1 MCSIIVVATTLP
13 WRPCWKDLVLISM
26 KKELV
31 ACGCAPG
38 YEGPLCM
45 GCSETHFAAGSSCFE
60 CSGGR
65 LPPWLFTAGLVVTL
79 MALSVAGVVATAY
92 FVYSWHPGKWVED
105 LLGPYRQVVFAKGIL
120 GTLQE
125 KIVTCVEKPD
135 RTTFELEVDAV
146 SAHFKKESEKVRH
159 HMITEMLLEHSILE
173 EVGRNDRI
181 LQGAKETLFKYATFR
196 DLWMEVVLKLVAVAL
211 VRVVSTAQVAQAA
224 NSSDEEPWPWC
235 VLAITLT
242 MAGTVW
248 MVHPYA
254 QPQVNDLQFCCF
266 LGLSI
271 SAVGFSFQM
280 AWLSRL
286 GLLAPLLLAAGQ
298 AVGLRFVV
306 GVVRSLFPL
315 DSFGEVFWW
324 PHDLG
329 GQDVFDQKK
338 VVLLGEAICPPLSTL
353 GPRFRAHRL
362 PLYQRNRQSP
372 IGTMAFETFQK
383 SLDQYVEGL
392 RESFGLERLAEL
404 EAKNMAKEKRQEDLY
419 ALECDLMNAFPES
432 FAKLMA
438 ERPPPPP
445 PKPPGQKMRPR
456 PPGQGQRPVAIP
468 TGAAGEFQDL
478 PGAAAAGV
486 VGAAAAFAAVPG
498 RRKGG
503 LSRRPGR
510 SLIALKATDVIEKP
524 KQEVKGDL
532 EKENEEL
539 IATLAEQVEAINEL
553 EEEFEKMGNDQLRA
567 KTDELRKRIQAKGF
581 EKKTVNE
588 AFAVLR
594 EAVWRVLE
602 LWYFDVQLLGGLVLH
617 KERLA
622 EMKTGEGKTIVA
634 LLPTFL
640 AALEDKGGV
649 FVVTPNDYLARRDA
663 ENVGQVLRFLGLTVG
678 LVQSTMEVA
687 DRQKAYKCDVV
698 YLTNA
703 ELGFDYLRDNLA
715 VYPHQVVQSKSFHF
729 CLVDEADSILI
740 DEARTPLIISESVP
754 AVPRQFEAG
763 REAAEFEEIY
773 GLRCTGVPTA
783 RPNVRRDYPDVVYK
797 TEEAK
802 LNAIV
807 EEIVLNN
814 ERNGRPI
821 LIGTANVKMSE
832 AIVSRLREAGVE
844 PQLLNA
850 RPESIAREN
859 ETISQAGRLGMVTVS
874 TNMAGRGTDIILG
887 GNHSQMAALNIRS
900 RLADALLSMEESAK
914 VYNPGEEFYPTD
926 IPGSLEKSLTEA
938 VEAVAKCPAGE
949 ATQSFLEVEELVASV
964 GGEAPFEANESAQA
978 LTALRK
984 AFAELKTLYK
994 DLMRMRSSRRA
1005 ASMSWAPH
1013 ATSLVALTTSCAV
1026 EQVDRGIREPP
1037 TRTTLFEF
1045 DKVISK
1051 QRELTYKTR
1060 KEFLA
1065 NEDKAEW
1072 GEDAVDFHID
1082 QVKDK
1087 SDEEKAKEFEEYFG
1101 RTAYHLLAGCLRR
1114 ALLQKMDA
1122 LKQTVGLAAYKGT
1135 EPLKEYQV
1143 QGFKMYQKVENKYKA
1158 RSVSRWLRSKPK
1170 KDAKQ

>member
-1 MCSIIVVATTLP
+1 
-13 WRPCWKDLVLISM
+13 
-26 KKELV
+26 
-31 ACGCAPG
+31 
-38 YEGPLCM
+38 
-45 GCSETHFAAGSSCFE
+45 
-60 CSGGR
+60 
-65 LPPWLFTAGLVVTL
+65 
-79 MALSVAGVVATAY
+79 MA
-92 FVYSWHPGKWVED
+92 
-105 LLGPYRQVVFAKGIL
+105 
-120 GTLQE
+120 
-125 KIVTCVEKPD
+125 
-135 RTTFELEVDAV
+135 TFEA
-146 SAHFKKESEKVRH
+146 
-159 HMITEMLLEHSILE
+159 
-173 EVGRNDRI
+173 
-181 LQGAKETLFKYATFR
+181 
-196 DLWMEVVLKLVAVAL
+196 
-211 VRVVSTAQVAQAA
+211 
-224 NSSDEEPWPWC
+224 
-235 VLAITLT
+235 
-242 MAGTVW
+242 
-248 MVHPYA
+248 
-254 QPQVNDLQFCCF
+254 
-266 LGLSI
+266 
-271 SAVGFSFQM
+271 
-280 AWLSRL
+280 
-286 GLLAPLLLAAGQ
+286 
-298 AVGLRFVV
+298 
-306 GVVRSLFPL
+306 
-315 DSFGEVFWW
+315 
-324 PHDLG
+324 
-329 GQDVFDQKK
+329 
-338 VVLLGEAICPPLSTL
+338 PPLPAWS
-353 GPRFRAHRL
+353 A
-362 PLYQRNRQSP
+362 
-372 IGTMAFETFQK
+372 
-383 SLDQYVEGL
+383 
-392 RESFGLERLAEL
+392 
-404 EAKNMAKEKRQEDLY
+404 
-419 ALECDLMNAFPES
+419 
-432 FAKLMA
+432 
-438 ERPPPPP
+438 RPP
-445 PKPPGQKMRPR
+445 R
-456 PPGQGQRPVAIP
+456 
-468 TGAAGEFQDL
+468 
-478 PGAAAAGV
+478 
-486 VGAAAAFAAVPG
+486 
-498 RRKGG
+498 
-503 LSRRPGR
+503 SRRCQADGKEAGR
-510 SLIALKATDVIEKP
+510 KIRATDVIEKP

-539 IATLAEQVEAINEL
+539 IATLAE
-553 EEEFEKMGNDQLRA
+553 
-567 KTDELRKRIQAKGF
+567 QAKGF

-763 REAAEFEEIY
+763 REVANALKKDLHYTVDEKNMNVVMTDLGEKVAQDLLQVENLWEPEEAWEGGSLHSQAWILYVLNAVKAKELFQLGEERMAVWEYIIRDGKVSIVDTFTGRVLEGRRWSDGMHQAIECKENISVSVRSQVSAQITYQSLFRLFPRLCAMTGTALTEAAEFEEIY

-984 AFAELKTLYK
+984 ARHLWTVGWRGVTKFSGVFDKGVDVEISVRDTWARLNIAPPEAFAELKTLYK
-994 DLMRMRSSRRA
+994 DLMRMRFPIDALTDEKDQVIKAGGLYVLGTTRHESRRIDNQLRGRA
-1005 ASMSWAPH
+1005 GRQGDPG
-1013 ATSLVALTTSCAV
+1013 TTRFFISLQDDVFRVFGGDKIETLMDRFRLGDAIPLQSPIVNDTLDRVQKAV
-1026 EQVDRGIREPP
+1026 EEFFKK

-1060 KEFLA
+1060 KVRWE
-1065 NEDKAEW
+1065 
-1072 GEDAVDFHID
+1072 
-1082 QVKDK
+1082 
-1087 SDEEKAKEFEEYFG
+1087 S
-1101 RTAYHLLAGCLRR
+1101 
-1114 ALLQKMDA
+1114 
-1122 LKQTVGLAAYKGT
+1122 
-1135 EPLKEYQV
+1135 
-1143 QGFKMYQKVENKYKA
+1143 A
-1158 RSVSRWLRSKPK
+1158 RSKLVTDSRAHLST
-1170 KDAKQ
+1170 

>member
-1 MCSIIVVATTLP
+1 
-13 WRPCWKDLVLISM
+13 
-26 KKELV
+26 
-31 ACGCAPG
+31 
-38 YEGPLCM
+38 
-45 GCSETHFAAGSSCFE
+45 
-60 CSGGR
+60 
-65 LPPWLFTAGLVVTL
+65 
-79 MALSVAGVVATAY
+79 
-92 FVYSWHPGKWVED
+92 
-105 LLGPYRQVVFAKGIL
+105 
-120 GTLQE
+120 
-125 KIVTCVEKPD
+125 
-135 RTTFELEVDAV
+135 
-146 SAHFKKESEKVRH
+146 
-159 HMITEMLLEHSILE
+159 
-173 EVGRNDRI
+173 
-181 LQGAKETLFKYATFR
+181 
-196 DLWMEVVLKLVAVAL
+196 
-211 VRVVSTAQVAQAA
+211 
-224 NSSDEEPWPWC
+224 
-235 VLAITLT
+235 
-242 MAGTVW
+242 
-248 MVHPYA
+248 
-254 QPQVNDLQFCCF
+254 
-266 LGLSI
+266 
-271 SAVGFSFQM
+271 
-280 AWLSRL
+280 
-286 GLLAPLLLAAGQ
+286 
-298 AVGLRFVV
+298 
-306 GVVRSLFPL
+306 
-315 DSFGEVFWW
+315 
-324 PHDLG
+324 
-329 GQDVFDQKK
+329 
-338 VVLLGEAICPPLSTL
+338 
-353 GPRFRAHRL
+353 
-362 PLYQRNRQSP
+362 
-372 IGTMAFETFQK
+372 
-383 SLDQYVEGL
+383 
-392 RESFGLERLAEL
+392 
-404 EAKNMAKEKRQEDLY
+404 
-419 ALECDLMNAFPES
+419 
-432 FAKLMA
+432 
-438 ERPPPPP
+438 
-445 PKPPGQKMRPR
+445 
-456 PPGQGQRPVAIP
+456 
-468 TGAAGEFQDL
+468 
-478 PGAAAAGV
+478 
-486 VGAAAAFAAVPG
+486 
-498 RRKGG
+498 
-503 LSRRPGR
+503 
-510 SLIALKATDVIEKP
+510 LIALKATDVIEKP

-539 IATLAEQVEAINEL
+539 IKTLAEQVEAINEL
-553 EEEFEKMGNDQLRA
+553 EEEFEKMDNDQLRA
-567 KTDELRKRIQAKGF
+567 KTEELRKRIQTSGF
-581 EKKTVNE
+581 DDKTVNE
-588 AFAVLR
+588 AFATLR

-649 FVVTPNDYLARRDA
+649 YVVTPNDYLARRDA

-715 VYPHQVVQSKSFHF
+715 VYPHQVVQSKNFHF

-763 REAAEFEEIY
+763 REVANALKKDLHYTVDEKNMNVVMTDLGEKVAQDLLQVENLWEPEEAWILYVLNAVKAKELFQLGEEYIIRDGKVAIVDTFTGRVLEGRRWSDGMHQAIECKENISVSVRSQVSAQITYQSLFRLFPRLCAMTGTALTEAAEFEEIY

-859 ETISQAGRLGMVTVS
+859 ETISQAGRLGKVTVS

-900 RLADALLSMEESAK
+900 LLADALLPMEESSK
-914 VYNPGEEFYPTD
+914 VYSPDEEFYPTD
-926 IPGSLEKSLTEA
+926 MPGDLEKRLADA
-938 VEAVAKCPAGE
+938 VQGIAATPVGE
-949 ATQSFLEVEELVASV
+949 ETKTFLDVEELVASV
-964 GGEAPFEANESAQA
+964 GGEAPFEANESANA
-978 LTALRK
+978 LMDLRK
-984 AFAELKTLYK
+984 AFSELKTLYK
-994 DLMRMRSSRRA
+994 DALAEEKDQVIKAGGLYVLGTTRHESRRIDNQLRGRA
-1005 ASMSWAPH
+1005 GRQGDPG
-1013 ATSLVALTTSCAV
+1013 TTRFFISLQDDVFRVFGGDKIETLMDRFRLGDAIPLQSPIVNDTLDRVQKAV
-1026 EQVDRGIREPP
+1026 EEFFKK

-1065 NEDKAEW
+1065 NKDTAVMKLIEEW
-1072 GEDAVDFHID
+1072 GEDAVDFHIE

-1087 SDEEKAKEFEEYFG
+1087 TDEEKAKEFEEYFG
-1101 RTAYHLLAGCLRR
+1101 FDMPQLSADMKEDTPEAQEAARELLAKSVREGIQSKAKSYEEFRPGFAVEAAR
-1114 ALLQKMDA
+1114 IATVVTIDDEWKALLQKMDA
-1122 LKQTVGLAAYKGT
+1122 LKQTVGLAAYKGS

-1170 KDAKQ
+1170 KDAQQS

>member
-1 MCSIIVVATTLP
+1 MALNTAWVPAPLTGSTQASAPTASRHSGAGPLELSAQQGVSRTTL
-13 WRPCWKDLVLISM
+13 
-26 KKELV
+26 
-31 ACGCAPG
+31 G
-38 YEGPLCM
+38 
-45 GCSETHFAAGSSCFE
+45 
-60 CSGGR
+60 
-65 LPPWLFTAGLVVTL
+65 
-79 MALSVAGVVATAY
+79 AT
-92 FVYSWHPGKWVED
+92 G
-105 LLGPYRQVVFAKGIL
+105 
-120 GTLQE
+120 
-125 KIVTCVEKPD
+125 
-135 RTTFELEVDAV
+135 
-146 SAHFKKESEKVRH
+146 
-159 HMITEMLLEHSILE
+159 
-173 EVGRNDRI
+173 
-181 LQGAKETLFKYATFR
+181 
-196 DLWMEVVLKLVAVAL
+196 
-211 VRVVSTAQVAQAA
+211 
-224 NSSDEEPWPWC
+224 
-235 VLAITLT
+235 
-242 MAGTVW
+242 
-248 MVHPYA
+248 
-254 QPQVNDLQFCCF
+254 
-266 LGLSI
+266 
-271 SAVGFSFQM
+271 
-280 AWLSRL
+280 
-286 GLLAPLLLAAGQ
+286 
-298 AVGLRFVV
+298 AVGLA
-306 GVVRSLFPL
+306 
-315 DSFGEVFWW
+315 
-324 PHDLG
+324 
-329 GQDVFDQKK
+329 
-338 VVLLGEAICPPLSTL
+338 AIASST
-353 GPRFRAHRL
+353 R
-362 PLYQRNRQSP
+362 
-372 IGTMAFETFQK
+372 
-383 SLDQYVEGL
+383 
-392 RESFGLERLAEL
+392 
-404 EAKNMAKEKRQEDLY
+404 
-419 ALECDLMNAFPES
+419 
-432 FAKLMA
+432 
-438 ERPPPPP
+438 
-445 PKPPGQKMRPR
+445 
-456 PPGQGQRPVAIP
+456 
-468 TGAAGEFQDL
+468 
-478 PGAAAAGV
+478 
-486 VGAAAAFAAVPG
+486 G
-498 RRKGG
+498 RRGG
-503 LSRRPGR
+503 NRRANR

-539 IATLAEQVEAINEL
+539 IKTLAEQVEAINEL
-553 EEEFEKMGNDQLRA
+553 EEEFEKMDNDQLRA
-567 KTDELRKRIQAKGF
+567 KTEELRKRIQTSGF
-581 EKKTVNE
+581 DDKTVNE
-588 AFAVLR
+588 AFATLR

-649 FVVTPNDYLARRDA
+649 YVVTPNDYLARRDA

-715 VYPHQVVQSKSFHF
+715 VYPHQVVQSKNFHF

-763 REAAEFEEIY
+763 REVANALKKDLHYTVDEKNMNVVMTDLGEKVAQDLLQVENLWEPEEAWILYVLNAVKAKELFQLGEEYIIRDGKVAIVDTFTGRVLEGRRWSDGMHQAIECKENISVSVRSQVSAQITYQSLFRLFPRLCAMTGTALTEAAEFEEIY

-859 ETISQAGRLGMVTVS
+859 ETISQAGRLGKVTVS

-900 RLADALLSMEESAK
+900 LLADALLPMEESSK
-914 VYNPGEEFYPTD
+914 VYSPDEEFYPTD
-926 IPGSLEKSLTEA
+926 MPGDLEKRLADA
-938 VEAVAKCPAGE
+938 VQGIAATPVGE
-949 ATQSFLEVEELVASV
+949 ETKTFLDVEELVASV
-964 GGEAPFEANESAQA
+964 GGEAPFEANESANA
-978 LTALRK
+978 LMDLRK
-984 AFAELKTLYK
+984 AFSELKTLYK
-994 DLMRMRSSRRA
+994 DALAEEKDQVIKAGGLYVLGTTRHESRRIDNQLRGRA
-1005 ASMSWAPH
+1005 GRQGDPG
-1013 ATSLVALTTSCAV
+1013 TTRFFISLQDDVFRVFGGDKIETLMDRFRLGDAIPLQSPIVNDTLDRVQKAV
-1026 EQVDRGIREPP
+1026 EEFFKK

-1065 NEDKAEW
+1065 NKDTAVMKLIEEW
-1072 GEDAVDFHID
+1072 GEDAVDFHIE

-1087 SDEEKAKEFEEYFG
+1087 TDEEKAKEFEEYFG
-1101 RTAYHLLAGCLRR
+1101 FDMPQLSADMKEDTPEAQEAARELLAKSVREGIQSKAKSYEEFRPGFAVEAAR
-1114 ALLQKMDA
+1114 IATVVTIDDEWKALLQKMDA
-1122 LKQTVGLAAYKGT
+1122 LKQTVGLAAYKGS

-1170 KDAKQ
+1170 KDAQQS

>member
-1 MCSIIVVATTLP
+1 M
-13 WRPCWKDLVLISM
+13 
-26 KKELV
+26 
-31 ACGCAPG
+31 
-38 YEGPLCM
+38 
-45 GCSETHFAAGSSCFE
+45 
-60 CSGGR
+60 
-65 LPPWLFTAGLVVTL
+65 
-79 MALSVAGVVATAY
+79 
-92 FVYSWHPGKWVED
+92 
-105 LLGPYRQVVFAKGIL
+105 
-120 GTLQE
+120 
-125 KIVTCVEKPD
+125 
-135 RTTFELEVDAV
+135 
-146 SAHFKKESEKVRH
+146 
-159 HMITEMLLEHSILE
+159 
-173 EVGRNDRI
+173 
-181 LQGAKETLFKYATFR
+181 
-196 DLWMEVVLKLVAVAL
+196 
-211 VRVVSTAQVAQAA
+211 
-224 NSSDEEPWPWC
+224 
-235 VLAITLT
+235 
-242 MAGTVW
+242 
-248 MVHPYA
+248 
-254 QPQVNDLQFCCF
+254 
-266 LGLSI
+266 
-271 SAVGFSFQM
+271 
-280 AWLSRL
+280 
-286 GLLAPLLLAAGQ
+286 
-298 AVGLRFVV
+298 
-306 GVVRSLFPL
+306 
-315 DSFGEVFWW
+315 
-324 PHDLG
+324 
-329 GQDVFDQKK
+329 
-338 VVLLGEAICPPLSTL
+338 
-353 GPRFRAHRL
+353 
-362 PLYQRNRQSP
+362 
-372 IGTMAFETFQK
+372 
-383 SLDQYVEGL
+383 
-392 RESFGLERLAEL
+392 
-404 EAKNMAKEKRQEDLY
+404 
-419 ALECDLMNAFPES
+419 
-432 FAKLMA
+432 
-438 ERPPPPP
+438 
-445 PKPPGQKMRPR
+445 
-456 PPGQGQRPVAIP
+456 
-468 TGAAGEFQDL
+468 
-478 PGAAAAGV
+478 
-486 VGAAAAFAAVPG
+486 
-498 RRKGG
+498 
-503 LSRRPGR
+503 
-510 SLIALKATDVIEKP
+510 IALKATDVIEKP

-763 REAAEFEEIY
+763 REVANALKKDLHYTVDEKNMNVVMTDLGEKVAQDLLQVENLWEPEEAWILYVLNAVKAKELFQLGEEYIIRDGKVSIVDTFTGRVLEGRRWSDGMHQAIECKENISVSVRSQVSAQITYQSLFRLFPRLCAMTGTALTEAAEFEEIY

-994 DLMRMRSSRRA
+994 DALTDEKDQVIKAGGLYVLGTTRHESRRIDNQLRGRA
-1005 ASMSWAPH
+1005 GRQGDPG
-1013 ATSLVALTTSCAV
+1013 TTRFFISLQDDVFRVFGGDKIETLMDRFRLGDAIPLQSPIVNDTLDRVQKAV
-1026 EQVDRGIREPP
+1026 EEFFKK

-1065 NEDKAEW
+1065 NEDKAVMKLVEEW

-1101 RTAYHLLAGCLRR
+1101 FDMPELGADMKADTKKAKEAARAVLSKAVRESIKKKAASYEEFRPGFAVEAARIATVVTIDDEWK